1 MLKDPNFT
9 MILCVIPVFIC
20 LHTRSSLKEGSCTF
34 VRPNPKLWF
43 VLGKVHCDNVI
54 MHRVIISLNA
64 LIPLQSTHIDIS
76 IA

>member
-9 MILCVIPVFIC
+9 MILCVIPVFIGF
-20 LHTRSSLKEGSCTF
+20 HTRSSFKEGSCTF
-34 VRPNPKLWF
+34 LRPNPKLWL

-54 MHRVIISLNA
+54 MQRVISLLNA
-64 LIPLQSTHIDIS
+64 LTPLQSTHIDIS